1 MKKMLADKN
10 LKIKE
15 INAKYE
21 QARKDLDFF
30 KTRNKELEGVLTRME
45 STYLSERKQLQ
56 DEIKASKEA
65 IVNYDR
71 KNKEISSKKDESI
84 KKSR

>member
-1 MKKMLADKN
+1 
-10 LKIKE
+10 
-15 INAKYE
+15 
-21 QARKDLDFF
+21 
-30 KTRNKELEGVLTRME
+30 ME